1 MNFNEII
8 RKNVTY
14 DDIKKDTKTNL
25 CTLFE
30 GSLLFEIYSQVKA
43 REFFEWNFNIS
54 FYQISNLSFYLSK
67 NNCVYI
73 ITYTKTSAHVCDYVQ
88 QFYGNCQSLTIHP
101 PAFSLSHWY
110 FEKLLLPIYGPLT
123 NNFCFTT
130 YILSIK

>member
-25 CTLFE
+25 FTLFQ

-43 REFFEWNFNIS
+43 WEFFEWNFNIS

-67 NNCVYI
+67 NNRVYI
-73 ITYTKTSAHVCDYVQ
+73 THIDQ
-88 QFYGNCQSLTIHP
+88 
-101 PAFSLSHWY
+101 
-110 FEKLLLPIYGPLT
+110 
-123 NNFCFTT
+123 NFGTHM
-130 YILSIK
+130 

>member
-14 DDIKKDTKTNL
+14 DDIKKDTKTKP
-25 CTLFE
+25 CTLFK

-43 REFFEWNFNIS
+43 RLFFEWNFNIS

-73 ITYTKTSAHVCDYVQ
+73 ITYTKTSAHVCGYVQ

-101 PAFSLSHWY
+101 PAFSLSH
-110 FEKLLLPIYGPLT
+110 
-123 NNFCFTT
+123 
-130 YILSIK
+130 